1 MAFPSIGDVKRE
13 LHVLINEDHANL
25 VPIVKFIPQIT
36 VDVATA
42 FLRIC
47 GIEKS
52 IRKYSFLLETS
63 EIRRGFAKGKE
74 KRLKII
80 FQGKLQ
86 SFLA

>member
-1 MAFPSIGDVKRE
+1 MAFPTIDDVKRD

-25 VPIVKFIPQIT
+25 IPIVKYIPQIT
-36 VDVATA
+36 LDVTTA

-47 GIEKS
+47 GNENK

-74 KRLKII
+74 KK
-80 FQGKLQ
+80 
-86 SFLA
+86 